1 VPDDTASADVTT
13 RAIDELEREVHVYLV
28 RPEEIAAAR
37 LASYPSLLSEAERA
51 RHQRFHFEV
60 HRKLYL
66 VSHVLVRTTLSR
78 YVEHDPASWRFEE
91 GEFGRPEIASEQN
104 AAGLRFNLSHTE
116 NLAACV
122 VARQRDCGVDVE
134 RLHRVRDL
142 DGVARRVFTGPELED
157 LKGREGDDLQGR
169 FTDYWTL
176 KEAYMKARGKGFQ
189 LPPETFTMQIDTASN
204 ESARL
209 EVGDDFDDHGSDWQF
224 DLRRLEYDDPPAY
237 RLGVA
242 LRTSE
247 QGARPLVIRTPE
259 LP

>member
-1 VPDDTASADVTT
+1 MPNDASTT
-13 RAIDELEREVHVYLV
+13 TSTHPLDELDREAHVYLV
-28 RPEEIAAAR
+28 RPEEIGAAR
-37 LASYPSLLSEAERA
+37 LSSYPSLLSEAERA

-78 YVEHDPASWRFEE
+78 YVERDPSSWQFEE
-91 GEFGRPEIASEQN
+91 GEFGRPEIDPRQN
-104 AAGLRFNLSHTE
+104 AVGLRFNLSHTE

-122 VARQRDCGVDVE
+122 VSRDRDCGVDVE

-142 DGVARRVFTGPELED
+142 DGVARRVFTAPERED
-157 LKGREGDDLQGR
+157 LKDRDGDDLQGR

-189 LPPETFTMQIDTASN
+189 LPPETFTMRIDTETS

-209 EVGDDFDDHGSDWQF
+209 EVDDDFDDHPSDWQF
-224 DLRRLEYDDPPAY
+224 DLRGLDFDDPPAY

-242 LRTSE
+242 LRKSGE
-247 QGARPLVIRTPE
+247 PVRKLVIRQPE